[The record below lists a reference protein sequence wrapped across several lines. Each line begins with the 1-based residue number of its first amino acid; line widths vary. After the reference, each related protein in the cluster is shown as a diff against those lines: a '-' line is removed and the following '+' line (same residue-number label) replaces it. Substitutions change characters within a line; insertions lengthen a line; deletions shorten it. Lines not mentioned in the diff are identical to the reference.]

1 MGKISTENLIIKS
14 FRNSIDEQWKIVD
27 KIVDDL
33 EQRIKDGRDSKYPAL
48 FKDSVQNLIDEWNK
62 YSSMQADLD
71 TMLDIHAGIITQDE
85 ILNPEE
91 DEE

>member
-1 MGKISTENLIIKS
+1 MGKVSTENLIIKS
-14 FRNSIDEQWKIVD
+14 FRNSIDEQWEIVD

-33 EQRIKDGRDSKYPAL
+33 EQRIKDGRDNKYPAL
-48 FKDSVQNLIDEWNK
+48 FKDSVQNLINEWNK

>member
-14 FRNSIDEQWKIVD
+14 FRNSMDEQWD
-27 KIVDDL
+27 KIDKICDDIN
-33 EQRIKDGRDSKYPAL
+33 ERIAAGRNRSCPAL
-48 FKDSVQNLIDEWNK
+48 FEDVVKDLIKEWYI

-85 ILNPEE
+85 VLNPED